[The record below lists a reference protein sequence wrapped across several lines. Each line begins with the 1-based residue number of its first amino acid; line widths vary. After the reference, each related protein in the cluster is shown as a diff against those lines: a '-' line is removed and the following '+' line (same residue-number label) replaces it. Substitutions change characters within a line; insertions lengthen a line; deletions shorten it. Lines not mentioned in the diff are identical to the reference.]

1 LSKTLDNIITEYRE
15 VLSEEKELHE
25 DNLKIQAIIPYLL
38 KLQNHK
44 EEFYGSSWRN
54 YGDTSAFL
62 NLARKFDRIDKIM
75 RDAME
80 HGTEH
85 LFDEDAQ
92 LATETIFDTIA
103 DLSLYG
109 LMWSADIAE
118 RHPELWKRYLDT
130 NELCKSSKE

>member
-1 LSKTLDNIITEYRE
+1 MSDKLDNIVMRYKE
-15 VLSEEKELHE
+15 VLSGEKELHP
-25 DNLKIQAIIPYLL
+25 DNLSVQEVLPYFL
-38 KLQNHK
+38 KLQNQK
-44 EEFYGSSWRN
+44 EEFYGSSWKN

-85 LFDEDAQ
+85 LFDEDAG

-103 DLSLYG
+103 DLTIYG
-109 LMWSADIAE
+109 LMWSADIAK
-118 RHPELWKRYLDT
+118 RHPELWKRYLKT
-130 NELCKSSKE
+130 NELCESV